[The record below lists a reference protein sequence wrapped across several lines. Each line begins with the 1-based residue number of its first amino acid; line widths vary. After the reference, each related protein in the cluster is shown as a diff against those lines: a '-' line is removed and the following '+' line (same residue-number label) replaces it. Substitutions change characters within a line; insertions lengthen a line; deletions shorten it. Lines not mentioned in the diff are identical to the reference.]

1 MDMADALRASGLRA
15 TPQRLAVLRAVTTSR
30 RHPCADEVYRQVG
43 RSLPSISLG
52 TVYKA
57 LGELRDAGLLR
68 DLPVAGK
75 LRFDS
80 NPEPHHHLVCER
92 CRKVV
97 DVPLGEAS
105 GDPRLQPEAA
115 GGFEIL
121 GADVTFRGICPGC
134 RERSGVAA
142 SSKEIE
148 KRRAS

>member
-1 MDMADALRASGLRA
+1 MADALRASGLRA
-15 TPQRLAVLRAVTTSR
+15 TPQRLAVLKAVTSSR
-30 RHPCADEVYRQVG
+30 KHPCADEVYRQVG

-80 NPEPHHHLVCER
+80 SPEPHHHLVCER

-97 DVPLGEAS
+97 DVPVGDAS
-105 GDPRLQPEAA
+105 GDPHLSPAA
-115 GGFEIL
+115 REGFEVM
-121 GADVTFRGICPGC
+121 GADVTFRGICPKC
-134 RERSGVAA
+134 RERSRVSAT
-142 SSKEIE
+142 SKEME
-148 KRRAS
+148 KRKAS